1 MGHQLF
7 RMISLPTITLVAVS
21 SVDLEATE
29 LALRISSHEIEFGAI
44 KFLCSE
50 QFKASDSRIKIESIP
65 RMDLVGYSK
74 FILNDLHLYVDTE
87 YCLVVQS
94 DGFVLNANF
103 WDPKF
108 LSYDYIGAPWPK
120 KLFLQPGNAE
130 LNMHR
135 NCVGNGGFSL
145 RSKKLLLETAKID
158 FNSLTFP
165 TQSEDLIICHFLYD
179 YFVDVGIRFPTPEI
193 AARFSIES
201 QDAMYGQDPMTVFGF
216 HGKSLRDAIFQSMA
230 GPA

>member
-1 MGHQLF
+1 MGHHLF
-7 RMISLPTITLVAVS
+7 EMISLPNVTLVAAS

-29 LALRISSHEIEFGAI
+29 LALRISSHDIEFGAI

-50 QFKASDSRIKIESIP
+50 QFKVSDTKIKIETIP
-65 RMDLVGYSK
+65 KMDLAGYSK
-74 FILNDLHLYVDTE
+74 FIMNDLHHYVDTE

-108 LSYDYIGAPWPK
+108 LSYDYIAAPWPQK
-120 KLFLQPGNAE
+120 IILLPSNAE

-158 FNSLTFP
+158 FNSLKFP

-179 YFVDVGIRFPTPEI
+179 HFINVGIRFSEPEI

-201 QDAMYGQDPMTVFGF
+201 QDGLYGQNPMTTFGF
-216 HGKSLRDAIFQSMA
+216 HGKSLRDAIFQSMRS
-230 GPA
+230 PT